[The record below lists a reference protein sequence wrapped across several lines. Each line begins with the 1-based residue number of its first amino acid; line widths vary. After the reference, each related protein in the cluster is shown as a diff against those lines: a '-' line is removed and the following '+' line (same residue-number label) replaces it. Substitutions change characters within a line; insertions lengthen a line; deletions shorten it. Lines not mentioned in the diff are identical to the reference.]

1 MQVVESS
8 IEDIEFAERAK
19 TFVDMYKEFEGVDE
33 QQEMDVGQLDEVE
46 KEIE

>member
-1 MQVVESS
+1 M
-8 IEDIEFAERAK
+8 EDIEFAERAK

-33 QQEMDVGQLDEVE
+33 QEELDCCQLVEVE